1 MKKISILPL
10 AEKTE
15 AGEIYTG
22 DCSEDKFKI
31 KIPFCVHLI
40 LFCVMMIGRFI
51 YLVITAFAIAG
62 RKRA

>member
-22 DCSEDKFKI
+22 DN
-31 KIPFCVHLI
+31 VYH
-40 LFCVMMIGRFI
+40 GRNFT
-51 YLVITAFAIAG
+51 YS
-62 RKRA
+62 RRH